1 MVGHGRGRDRSGH
14 QRRAGGPR
22 PGRRL
27 QQAAAAAVVAL
38 AAAGCTAD
46 WDAAPVFPVEPPAAV
61 ESLRAAEDCD
71 DVAGAARSALEA
83 AAARMW
89 SARDDAV
96 RTFDEDVPGEAVAG
110 WDMAGAGDGA
120 ADVPPGDERAGSVE
134 REAAGTEVIGT
145 NTQEAD
151 VDEADIVKTDG
162 RRIVTITDGVL
173 RVVELDGSPE
183 VDGTLDLGDHAA
195 AELFL
200 RGDDAVVIGSAHATV
215 QRTVP
220 APLPGPGTEPAPM
233 PEPLPFPTGTTITIV
248 SLADPTTPTVTATAS
263 VEGSH
268 VAARMVG
275 TTVRLVVRGEPQVA
289 TDVLA
294 APDPA
299 TAREVAAS
307 VDGEELLP
315 RILLDGRVER
325 LGGCSDVLLLAA
337 GDPDAGSFAPS
348 PPLATITTLTVG
360 DDLEELHPVT
370 IQGAADTVYAS
381 TGALYVAATRWDGQG
396 PRTEVHR
403 FDTSGDGPATHT
415 GSGVAPGRLLN
426 QFSLSERE
434 GALRVVTTVD
444 GGPTG
449 MSGRLTVLDTEG
461 DTLDAIGHLDGLGP
475 GEEVKSVRFVGD
487 LGYVVTFRTTDP
499 LYALDLSDARNP
511 RLLGELKIPGF
522 SQYLHPVGD
531 GLLLGVGR
539 DADPR
544 TGMTTGLKVSLFDV
558 RDPAAMAELDQL
570 VLPGAS
576 SPVGDDHRAFLWDA
590 GRDQAVVPVD
600 LGGGSGPALVLRVS
614 GRRLE
619 RVAELRHGDAVGV
632 TPLRAFVVDGDLWT
646 LSRLGLGRTPADA
659 PGAIDHIGF

>member
-1 MVGHGRGRDRSGH
+1 
-14 QRRAGGPR
+14 
-22 PGRRL
+22 
-27 QQAAAAAVVAL
+27 
-38 AAAGCTAD
+38 
-46 WDAAPVFPVEPPAAV
+46 
-61 ESLRAAEDCD
+61 
-71 DVAGAARSALEA
+71 
-83 AAARMW
+83 
-89 SARDDAV
+89 
-96 RTFDEDVPGEAVAG
+96 
-110 WDMAGAGDGA
+110 
-120 ADVPPGDERAGSVE
+120 
-134 REAAGTEVIGT
+134 
-145 NTQEAD
+145 
-151 VDEADIVKTDG
+151 
-162 RRIVTITDGVL
+162 
-173 RVVELDGSPE
+173 
-183 VDGTLDLGDHAA
+183 
-195 AELFL
+195 
-200 RGDDAVVIGSAHATV
+200 
-215 QRTVP
+215 
-220 APLPGPGTEPAPM
+220 
-233 PEPLPFPTGTTITIV
+233 
-248 SLADPTTPTVTATAS
+248 
-263 VEGSH
+263 
-268 VAARMVG
+268 
-275 TTVRLVVRGEPQVA
+275 
-289 TDVLA
+289 
-294 APDPA
+294 
-299 TAREVAAS
+299 
-307 VDGEELLP
+307 
-315 RILLDGRVER
+315 
-325 LGGCSDVLLLAA
+325 
-337 GDPDAGSFAPS
+337 
-348 PPLATITTLTVG
+348 
-360 DDLEELHPVT
+360 
-370 IQGAADTVYAS
+370 
-381 TGALYVAATRWDGQG
+381 
-396 PRTEVHR
+396 
-403 FDTSGDGPATHT
+403 ATHT